1 VKYPK
6 IGKNKTTSSQSG
18 PPKPSSLTTNPI
30 GSERKSVPT
39 PTFLLHQET
48 YSEFERNNTPNPFMS
63 NNNNNVNVNSDDEE
77 MGCCDKMVEV
87 RRGVMNRFRRLFV
100 AIGAFMTRFVCV
112 CVCVCVDF
120 QGEVLFLMVHSLQR
134 ESERVRD
141 N

>member
-30 GSERKSVPT
+30 GSERKSAPT
-39 PTFLLHQET
+39 PTFLLNQET

-63 NNNNNVNVNSDDEE
+63 NNNNVNVNSVDEE

-100 AIGAFMTRFVCV
+100 AIGAFIKRFVCV
-112 CVCVCVDF
+112 CVLIFKGRRRFCF
-120 QGEVLFLMVHSLQR
+120 
-134 ESERVRD
+134 
-141 N
+141 